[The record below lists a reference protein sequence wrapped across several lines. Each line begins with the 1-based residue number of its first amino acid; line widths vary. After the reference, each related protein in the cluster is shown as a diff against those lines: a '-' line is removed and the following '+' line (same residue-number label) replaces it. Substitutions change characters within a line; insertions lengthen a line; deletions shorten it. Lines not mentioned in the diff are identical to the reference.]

1 MLKKLFLLLL
11 CLGALCFAWAE
22 VSVLSVTDEDKHQNT
37 TDFYHTYEYYI
48 MGDNEGTKC
57 QATRIAPHWFATA
70 AHCVKERCDKGCTLR
85 MDLMDTPVSVLA
97 QTTHSPRHRAVFIHP
112 GYKPSTWA
120 KDDFAL
126 IKLDVRN
133 AEKLYYRRA
142 TAKEPQN
149 VGIQKQEFLAWL
161 KSHPQ
166 AKRKYNK
173 ALSPELPPL
182 VDFSVSRNYQIDR
195 KLSVV
200 SIFSGVRKV
209 KKATAPVY
217 YISSLGYA
225 YTTNFG
231 IQKGMSGSGVMT
243 NTGELIGI
251 ISAFIDAQK
260 KQGAKTLAQYDW
272 FVFPVFNASII
283 EFMRDTMGSDFSKM
297 DRKDAEPSFVSKTR
311 KDFTDVEMVMKGSK
325 STDKKKTSH

>member
-1 MLKKLFLLLL
+1 MIKKIFLFCLCVATFSLL
-11 CLGALCFAWAE
+11 WAE
-22 VSVLSVTDEDKHQNT
+22 VSVLSVTDENKHQST

-48 MGDNEGTKC
+48 MGATQAKC
-57 QATRIAPHWFATA
+57 QATRIAPRWFATA
-70 AHCVKERCDKGCTLR
+70 AHCVKDLCEKSCTLR
-85 MDLMDTPVSVLA
+85 MDLMDTPVSVMA
-97 QTTHSPRHRAVFIHP
+97 QTTHGPQRRAVFIHP
-112 GYKPSTWA
+112 GYKASTLA

-200 SIFSGVRKV
+200 SIFGGVRKV

-260 KQGAKTLAQYDW
+260 KQGSKTLAQYDW

-283 EFMRDTMGSDFSKM
+283 EFMRDTMGSDFNKL

-311 KDFTDVEMVMKGSK
+311 KDFTDVEMVMKSSK
-325 STDKKKTSH
+325 SVKKKKTSN

>member
-22 VSVLSVTDEDKHQNT
+22 VSVLSVTDEDKHQST

-48 MGDNEGTKC
+48 VGDNEGAKC
-57 QATRIAPHWFATA
+57 QATRIAPRWFATA
-70 AHCVKERCDKGCTLR
+70 AHCVKERCDKNCTLR

-97 QTTHSPRHRAVFIHP
+97 QTTHSPQHRAVFIHP
-112 GYKPSTWA
+112 GYKASTLA

-161 KSHPQ
+161 KSRPQ

-209 KKATAPVY
+209 KKATSPVY

-251 ISAFIDAQK
+251 ISAFVDAQK
-260 KQGAKTLAQYDW
+260 KQGSTTLAQYDW

-283 EFMRDTMGSDFSKM
+283 EFMRGTMGSDFSKL

-311 KDFTDVEMVMKGSK
+311 KDFTDVEMVMKSSK
-325 STDKKKTSH
+325 SVGKKKTSN

>member
-1 MLKKLFLLLL
+1 MIKKILLFCLCVATFSLL
-11 CLGALCFAWAE
+11 WAE
-22 VSVLSVTDEDKHQNT
+22 VSVLSVTDENKHQST

-48 MGDNEGTKC
+48 MGATQAKC
-57 QATRIAPHWFATA
+57 QATRIAPRWFATA
-70 AHCVKERCDKGCTLR
+70 AHCVKDLCEKSCTLR

-97 QTTHSPRHRAVFIHP
+97 QTTHSSQHRAVFIHP
-112 GYKPSTWA
+112 GYKASTLA

-161 KSHPQ
+161 KSRPQ

-209 KKATAPVY
+209 KKATSPVY

-283 EFMRDTMGSDFSKM
+283 EFMRDTMGSDFNKL
-297 DRKDAEPSFVSKTR
+297 DRKDAEPSFVNKTR

>member
-22 VSVLSVTDEDKHQNT
+22 VSVLSVTDEDKHQST

-48 MGDNEGTKC
+48 VGDNEGTKC
-57 QATRIAPHWFATA
+57 QATRIAPRWFATA
-70 AHCVKERCDKGCTLR
+70 AHCVKERCDKSCTLR

-97 QTTHSPRHRAVFIHP
+97 QTTHSPQHRAVFIHP
-112 GYKPSTWA
+112 GYKASTLA

-161 KSHPQ
+161 KSRPQ

-209 KKATAPVY
+209 KKATSPVY

-251 ISAFIDAQK
+251 ISAFVDAQK
-260 KQGAKTLAQYDW
+260 KQGSKTLAQYDW

-283 EFMRDTMGSDFSKM
+283 EFMRDTMGSDFSKL

-311 KDFTDVEMVMKGSK
+311 KDFTDVEMVMKSSK
-325 STDKKKTSH
+325 SVKKKKTSD